1 MNLIKKICDWMA
13 VILLVILA
21 VVAFLQVSFRF
32 VFNLPLDWTE
42 EITRYVL
49 IMLVYICTMNCVRD
63 NGLIRI
69 EIIDIF
75 VKGKAKDFLDI
86 FVSLVCGVF
95 MFLMTYL
102 TIPLVQNAISGHQTS
117 PALQIPMAL
126 MYTLE
131 CIMFLLI
138 SLTFIYR
145 IIVAIMDLKKEAKK

>member
-1 MNLIKKICDWMA
+1 MNLIKKICDWTA
-13 VILLVILA
+13 VILLVLLA

-32 VFNLPLDWTE
+32 VFNLPLDWSE

-86 FVSLVCGVF
+86 FVSIVCGAF
-95 MFLMTYL
+95 MFIMTYL
-102 TIPLVQNAISGHQTS
+102 TIPLIRNAISGHQTS
-117 PALQIPMAL
+117 PAMQIPMAI
-126 MYTLE
+126 MYGLE
-131 CIMFLLI
+131 FVMFLFI
-138 SLTFIYR
+138 SLMFIYR
-145 IIVAIMDLKKEAKK
+145 IIVAIMDLKGVTK